1 MNIEYLLIYS
11 VFCRGVC
18 GNLELEKTANLPE
31 TGCKSWQA
39 WQAGKLQAQ
48 HNTTT
53 QHARLIM
60 KHKQKKK
67 GGGVQE
73 KKKKRKKKAGK

>member
-31 TGCKSWQA
+31 TGCKSWE
-39 WQAGKLQAQ
+39 LQAQ

-67 GGGVQE
+67 GGGEKKE
-73 KKKKRKKKAGK
+73 KKKKGWKM